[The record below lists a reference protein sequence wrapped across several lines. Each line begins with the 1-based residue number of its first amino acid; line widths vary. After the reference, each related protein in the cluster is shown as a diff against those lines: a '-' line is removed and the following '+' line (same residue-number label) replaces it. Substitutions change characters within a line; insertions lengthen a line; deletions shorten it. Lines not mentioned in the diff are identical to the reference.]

1 MGNTNKNENA
11 QAPEV
16 MEQPN
21 AAQAE
26 AKAAPERV
34 EIFIP
39 KGYANDEP
47 NLFVSVNGVNYL
59 LPKGKKS
66 SVPPAIAAEINRSL
80 KAQEKM
86 DENIDKM
93 LEASK

>member
-1 MGNTNKNENA
+1 MADNK
-11 QAPEV
+11 QASTQE
-16 MEQPN
+16 
-21 AAQAE
+21 
-26 AKAAPERV
+26 ERV

-39 KGYANDEP
+39 KGNANDEP

-66 SVPPAIAAEINRSL
+66 SVPPEVAYEVNRSIE
-80 KAQEKM
+80 AQERL
-86 DENIDKM
+86 DATIDKM

>member
-1 MGNTNKNENA
+1 MADNK
-11 QAPEV
+11 QAST
-16 MEQPN
+16 Q
-21 AAQAE
+21 E
-26 AKAAPERV
+26 ARV

-39 KGYANDEP
+39 KGNANDEP

-66 SVPPAIAAEINRSL
+66 SVPPEVAYEVNRSIE
-80 KAQEKM
+80 AQERL
-86 DENIDKM
+86 DATIDKM